1 MTPPRLQP
9 VTLAGEIVR
18 LEPLAANHAAALAQ
32 AGLHPELWH
41 LQPEPVQTA
50 DDMQRYVDRALA
62 GQSEGQCL
70 PFVIVRQD
78 NGEIIGATRYMD
90 IALAH
95 KRLEIG
101 GTWLTPASQRSGANT
116 EAKFLLLQHAFETI
130 GIMRIVFKTE
140 LSNMQSRQAILRI
153 GGVEEGVF
161 RKHLIAQSG
170 RTRDMIYFAIL
181 DEDWPEVKAR
191 LLMRMRRA
199 AQGRVASG
207 PAA

>member
-1 MTPPRLQP
+1 MTSPRLQP
-9 VTLAGEIVR
+9 VTLAGEVVR
-18 LEPLAANHAAALAQ
+18 LEPLTASHAEPLAQ
-32 AGLHPELWH
+32 VGLHPELWR
-41 LQPEPVQTA
+41 LQPEPVQTL

-62 GQSEGQCL
+62 GQRDGNCL

-78 NGEIIGATRYMD
+78 NGQVIGATRYMD

-170 RTRDMIYFAIL
+170 RARDMVYFAIL
-181 DEDWPEVKAR
+181 DEDWPAVKAR

-199 AQGRVASG
+199 G
-207 PAA
+207 

>member
-1 MTPPRLQP
+1 MTTLRLQP
-9 VTLAGEIVR
+9 VTLAGEVVR
-18 LEPLAANHAAALAQ
+18 LEPLAAGHAGALAQ
-32 AGLHPELWH
+32 VGLHPELWR
-41 LQPEPVQTA
+41 LQPEPVQTQ

-62 GQSEGQCL
+62 GQRDGNCL
-70 PFVIVRQD
+70 PFVIVRQED
-78 NGEIIGATRYMD
+78 GQIIGATRYMD

-116 EAKFLLLQHAFETI
+116 ETKFLLLQHAFETI
-130 GIMRIVFKTE
+130 GIMRVVFKTE

-170 RTRDMIYFAIL
+170 RARDMVYFAIL
-181 DEDWPEVKAR
+181 DEDWPAVKAR
-191 LLMRMRRA
+191 LLTRMRRA
-199 AQGRVASG
+199 A
-207 PAA
+207 

>member
-1 MTPPRLQP
+1 MTSPRLQP
-9 VTLAGEIVR
+9 VTLAGEVVR
-18 LEPLAANHAAALAQ
+18 LEPLNASHAAALAQ
-32 AGLHPELWH
+32 VGLHPELWQ
-41 LQPEPVQTA
+41 LQPEPVQSQ

-62 GQSEGQCL
+62 GQRDGNCL
-70 PFVIVRQD
+70 PFVIVRQED
-78 NGEIIGATRYMD
+78 GQIIGATRYMD

-130 GIMRIVFKTE
+130 GIMRVVFKTE
-140 LSNMQSRQAILRI
+140 LSNTQSRQAILRI

-170 RTRDMIYFAIL
+170 RARDMIYFAIL
-181 DEDWPEVKAR
+181 GEDWPAVKAR
-191 LLMRMRRA
+191 LLARMRRA
-199 AQGRVASG
+199 V
-207 PAA
+207 

>member
-1 MTPPRLQP
+1 MTTLRLQP
-9 VTLAGEIVR
+9 VTLAGEVVR
-18 LEPLAANHAAALAQ
+18 LEPLAAGHAAALTQ
-32 AGLHPELWH
+32 VGLHPELWR
-41 LQPEPVQTA
+41 LQPEPVQTQ

-62 GQSEGQCL
+62 GQRDGNCL

-78 NGEIIGATRYMD
+78 DGQIIGATRYMD

-130 GIMRIVFKTE
+130 GIMRVVFKTE

-170 RTRDMIYFAIL
+170 RARDMVYFAIL
-181 DEDWPEVKAR
+181 DEDWPAVKAR
-191 LLMRMRRA
+191 LLTRMRRA
-199 AQGRVASG
+199 A
-207 PAA
+207 

>member
-1 MTPPRLQP
+1 MTTPRLQP
-9 VTLAGEIVR
+9 VALAGEVVR
-18 LEPLAANHAAALAQ
+18 LEPLAAGHASALAQ
-32 AGLHPELWH
+32 VGLHPELWR
-41 LQPEPVQTA
+41 LQPEPVQTQ

-62 GQSEGQCL
+62 GQRDGNCL

-78 NGEIIGATRYMD
+78 DGQIIGATRYMD

-101 GTWLTPASQRSGANT
+101 GTWLTPTSQRSGANT
-116 EAKFLLLQHAFETI
+116 ETKFLLLQHAFETI
-130 GIMRIVFKTE
+130 GIMRVVFKTE

-181 DEDWPEVKAR
+181 DEDWPAVKAR
-191 LLMRMRRA
+191 LLARMRRA
-199 AQGRVASG
+199 A
-207 PAA
+207 

>member
-1 MTPPRLQP
+1 MTSPRLQP
-9 VTLAGEIVR
+9 VTLAGEVVR
-18 LEPLAANHAAALAQ
+18 LEPLTASHAEPLAQ
-32 AGLHPELWH
+32 VGLHPELWR
-41 LQPEPVQTA
+41 LQPEPVQTL

-62 GQSEGQCL
+62 GQRDGNCL

-78 NGEIIGATRYMD
+78 NDQVIGATRYMD

-170 RTRDMIYFAIL
+170 RARDMVYFAIL
-181 DEDWPEVKAR
+181 DEDWPAVKAR

-199 AQGRVASG
+199 G
-207 PAA
+207 